1 MYAKMIEKLET
12 YQEEALE
19 CETLVMATLLHP
31 TFRLKL
37 FTHCWPEKANN
48 AKALLEQHF
57 QKRNDILKKKEND
70 DKLLEKTKPTIINP
84 DNIFDLFEAPET
96 NDKTKELEVYIKNM
110 DRLQGPS
117 AKDPQSLL
125 TWWKDHS
132 STYPVLASLAKDF
145 LASSASSCAVERT
158 FSLAANVCSSGRG
171 SLKPRKIEQ
180 CVSGDVCLKEG
191 IQVSG
196 SFDKAQ
202 KIIKIY
208 AES

>member
-1 MYAKMIEKLET
+1 MQPFNHLTKIMEGDGPTGAFVLPNYYQMISDLKAKDRALGREAALHPMYAKMIEKLET

-57 QKRNDILKKKEND
+57 QKRNDILKKREND

-125 TWWKDHS
+125 TWWK
-132 STYPVLASLAKDF
+132 
-145 LASSASSCAVERT
+145 
-158 FSLAANVCSSGRG
+158 
-171 SLKPRKIEQ
+171 
-180 CVSGDVCLKEG
+180 VSYLMNRYD
-191 IQVSG
+191 
-196 SFDKAQ
+196 
-202 KIIKIY
+202 
-208 AES
+208 